1 MWDILGNTFPI
12 NSNNKNMQALP
23 GENQVVWKYQ
33 EKAQKVG
40 QYRRHTATGACDKT
54 EAKTALHIPC
64 ECEDSAQL

>member
-40 QYRRHTATGACDKT
+40 QDKAIP
-54 EAKTALHIPC
+54 EAY
-64 ECEDSAQL
+64 SNWGV